1 MQDHYQILIHDQV
14 IYDWDHLHRRPCH
27 SPCVLVFTVVQ
38 TIETT
43 SFENTLIW
51 DHIRDHIHLRP
62 HSFETTFILRPHSFW
77 NHIHFETTFILRPH
91 SHIHFTPHWS
101 EAVLIYCESDFCDLP
116 CTSLRELKF
125 CKVTSFEVLQG
136 YALLCPGVTHA
147 GCKCTST
154 LKNHRG

>member
-62 HSFETTFILRPHSFW
+62 HSFW
-77 NHIHFETTFILRPH
+77 DHIHFETTFILRLH
-91 SHIHFTPHWS
+91 SFWDHTHTFILRHTEVKLFWFTVNQIFVIYLVLLCGNWS
-101 EAVLIYCESDFCDLP
+101 FARWLH
-116 CTSLRELKF
+116 LKF
-125 CKVTSFEVLQG
+125 YKVTPFCVQG
-136 YALLCPGVTHA
+136 WLTLGVNAPAL
-147 GCKCTST
+147 
-154 LKNHRG
+154 